1 MDRTGRV
8 RVTVARILRHAHV
21 KTSLRTETISDNRPA
36 DIVKCLVVIG
46 GKEGLRQ
53 YEGPCVMIGSLWDD
67 RVTVGKKDWLL

>member
-1 MDRTGRV
+1 V
-8 RVTVARILRHAHV
+8 
-21 KTSLRTETISDNRPA
+21 SNNRPA